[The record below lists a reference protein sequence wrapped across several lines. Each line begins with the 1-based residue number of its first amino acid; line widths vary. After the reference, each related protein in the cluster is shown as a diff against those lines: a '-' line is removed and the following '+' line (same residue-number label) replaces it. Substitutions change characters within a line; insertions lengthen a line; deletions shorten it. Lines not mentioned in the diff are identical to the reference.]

1 MPHRHLRPLAL
12 SCLALALPA
21 LAASARA
28 QAAPPPPRRPWR
40 FSTAFAIQD
49 ISGNRQL
56 RILQSTLRADRQTP
70 ERVNFAFKLEGAYGR
85 SAGQSVERRAGASLR
100 LDWTP
105 RALVSPF
112 LGFDWDYNRILR
124 INSRVNGGAGANFN
138 PVYSDSARVTIAL
151 GVVEEY
157 KDIAARG
164 TSPGSITND
173 TRFHS
178 RLAITRTL
186 RSGVQ
191 TELNVKYQPVLHDFA
206 AYLFKADGTLRV
218 ALTSKLK
225 WETTYRWWRDS
236 APAPGV
242 RKDDRMLTTGLQIQ
256 W

>member
-1 MPHRHLRPLAL
+1 MPLHHLRPLAL

-21 LAASARA
+21 SAASARA
-28 QAAPPPPRRPWR
+28 QTAPPPRRSPWR

-56 RILQSTLRADRQTP
+56 RILQSTIRADRQTP
-70 ERVNFAFKLEGAYGR
+70 ERVNFALKLEGAYGR
-85 SAGQSVERRAGASLR
+85 SGGQSVERRVGASLR

-124 INSRVNGGAGANFN
+124 INSRLNGGAGANIN
-138 PVYSDSARVTIAL
+138 PVYGDSARVTIAL

-157 KDIAARG
+157 KDVAALG
-164 TSPGSITND
+164 TSPGATTSD

-178 RLAITRTL
+178 RLAIARTL

-191 TELNVKYQPVLHDFA
+191 TELNVKYQPVVDDMGD
-206 AYLFKADGTLRV
+206 YLFKADGTLRV
-218 ALTSKLK
+218 ALTTKLR

-236 APAPGV
+236 SPAPSV
-242 RKDDRMLTTGLQIQ
+242 RKDDHALTTGLQIQ